1 LEKILAYG
9 PHILFGIGLWY
20 LVNGILHDIFVLLSD
35 HGKQYDRNL
44 LRLLFD
50 GHILIVGG
58 AVLMIRFSD
67 LKANYTFAWYITLRI
82 CLSMVVYCGMIW
94 PFLKSVMTM
103 LINIFGSAL
112 VILKL
117 FQLNQNS

>member
-1 LEKILAYG
+1 MEKILAYT
-9 PHILFGIGLWY
+9 PHILFGIGVWY
-20 LVNGILHDIFVLLSD
+20 LANGILHDIFILIGE

-58 AVLMIRFSD
+58 AVLMICFTG
-67 LKANYTFAWYITLRI
+67 LKAEHAFAYYISLVI

-94 PFLKSVMTM
+94 PFLKSVITM
-103 LINIFGSAL
+103 AISLAGTLL

-117 FQLNQNS
+117 FQINRP